1 LIFLLL
7 FRKKVFTKLLLFAT
21 YPGMDLDLKNLPDD
35 ASLPKDVVL
44 SLVDELEV
52 KYQEK
57 IHYLEEQLRLFKQEL
72 FGRSS
77 EKRHE
82 PSADQIPLFD
92 GDDDHTAGGPQ
103 TSEDTVVIATHS
115 RKKRGRKALP
125 KDLPRIDVIHDIDE
139 EQKQCGCG
147 QRKSCIGEEISEKL
161 DYIPARL
168 QVERHIRLKYA
179 CKSCEGVEDD
189 GPTIMI
195 APVPVQL
202 IPKSNATAGLLAHI
216 AVSKFADAVPL
227 YRQQKIFSR
236 LGIDLSRAVMAK
248 WMVQA
253 AGSCAGLIDLLQE
266 QIRGGPLIGI
276 DESPLQVL
284 NEAGRH
290 NTSKSYMWVYRG
302 GQLERPTLL
311 YQYYR
316 TRSGRVALEFLH
328 DYCGYIQSDD
338 FSGYDH
344 LDQNPN
350 IVHLGCWSHAR
361 RKFVK
366 VVKVR
371 KKHRSNR
378 VNPKSLAD
386 EALDYIGK
394 LYQVE
399 KEARRR
405 ELDVVQIYQLR
416 QEKAKPLLDAFKD
429 WLQSK
434 QPQTPPK
441 GLLGQAISYT
451 LANWEKLIIYLE
463 DGRLRPDNNLVEN
476 AIRPFVVGRKNW
488 LFAGSPDGAK
498 ASATFFTLI
507 ETAKANGLEPYAY
520 LKHIFEKLP
529 LAQTEQD
536 LKELLPQNIDSESI
550 AISNLN

>member
-1 LIFLLL
+1 
-7 FRKKVFTKLLLFAT
+7 
-21 YPGMDLDLKNLPDD
+21 M
-35 ASLPKDVVL
+35 
-44 SLVDELEV
+44 
-52 KYQEK
+52 
-57 IHYLEEQLRLFKQEL
+57 
-72 FGRSS
+72 
-77 EKRHE
+77 
-82 PSADQIPLFD
+82 PLFT
-92 GDDDHTAGGPQ
+92 GDDDPAVGDIQ
-103 TSEDTVVIATHS
+103 TSDDTIIIPTHA

-125 KDLPRIDVIHDIDE
+125 KDLPRIDVIHDLSDE
-139 EQKQCGCG
+139 KKQCGCG
-147 QRKSCIGEEISEKL
+147 QLKSCIGEEISEKL

-179 CKSCEGVEDD
+179 CKSCEGVYDD
-189 GPTIMI
+189 GPTVMI
-195 APVPVQL
+195 APPPVQL

-227 YRQQKIFSR
+227 YRQQKIFDR
-236 LGIDLSRAVMAK
+236 LGIDLPRAVMAK

-266 QIRGGPLIGI
+266 EIRSGPLINI

-302 GQLERPTLL
+302 GQPDHPVIL

-316 TRSGRVALEFLH
+316 TRSGLEALEFLN
-328 DYCGYIQSDD
+328 DYHGYIQSDD

-344 LDQNPN
+344 LDQKPD
-350 IVHLGCWSHAR
+350 IIHLGCWAHAR

-371 KKHRSNR
+371 KKHRSKR

-386 EALDYIGK
+386 EALDYIGN
-394 LYQVE
+394 LYQIE
-399 KEARRR
+399 NEAKRR
-405 ELDVVQIYQLR
+405 ELDVFQIYQLR
-416 QEKAKPLLDAFKD
+416 QEKSKPLLDKFKA
-429 WLQSK
+429 WLEAK
-434 QPQTPPK
+434 QPLTPPK

-451 LANWEKLIIYLE
+451 LGNWVKLIIYIE

-476 AIRPFVVGRKNW
+476 AIRPFVLGRKNW

-498 ASATFFTLI
+498 ASAIFFTLI

-529 LAQTEQD
+529 LAKTEQD
-536 LKELLPQNIDSESI
+536 IKDLLPQNIDSASI
-550 AISNLN
+550 AISNLNRGPTF

>member
-1 LIFLLL
+1 
-7 FRKKVFTKLLLFAT
+7 
-21 YPGMDLDLKNLPDD
+21 MDLDLKKLPDD
-35 ASLPKDVVL
+35 ASLPRDVVI
-44 SLVDELEV
+44 SLVDDLEV

-57 IHYLEEQLRLFKQEL
+57 IHYLEEQLRLFKNEL

-82 PSADQIPLFD
+82 PHPDQMPLFD
-92 GDDDHTAGGPQ
+92 DDDHGIG
-103 TSEDTVVIATHS
+103 DTQPSDDTIVIAAHA

-125 KDLPRIDVIHDIDE
+125 KDLPRIDIVHDLSE

-147 QRKSCIGEEISEKL
+147 QPKSCIGEEISEKL
-161 DYIPARL
+161 DFIPARL

-179 CKSCEGVEDD
+179 CKSCEGVDDD
-189 GPTIMI
+189 GPTVMI
-195 APVPVQL
+195 APAPVQL

-227 YRQQKIFSR
+227 YRQQKIFGR

-266 QIRGGPLIGI
+266 EIRGGPLIGI

-284 NEAGRH
+284 NEAGRQ

-302 GQLERPTLL
+302 GQLDRPTLL
-311 YQYYR
+311 YQYHR
-316 TRSGRVALEFLH
+316 TRSGRVALEFLA
-328 DYCGYIQSDD
+328 DYHGYIQSDD

-350 IVHLGCWSHAR
+350 IVHLGCWAHAR

-371 KKHRSNR
+371 KKHRPKR

-386 EALDYIGK
+386 EALDYIGN
-394 LYQVE
+394 LYQIE
-399 KEARRR
+399 KEAHRR
-405 ELDVVQIYQLR
+405 ELDTMRIYQLR
-416 QEKAKPLLDAFKD
+416 QEKAKPLLDKFKG
-429 WLQSK
+429 WLETNR
-434 QPQTPPK
+434 PLTPPK
-441 GLLGQAISYT
+441 GLLGKAISYT
-451 LANWEKLIIYLE
+451 LSNWKKLLIYLE

-520 LKHIFEKLP
+520 LRHIFEKLP
-529 LAQTEQD
+529 LAKTQQD
-536 LKELLPQNIDSESI
+536 LKDLLPQNIDPA
-550 AISNLN
+550 AIVVIG

>member
-1 LIFLLL
+1 
-7 FRKKVFTKLLLFAT
+7 
-21 YPGMDLDLKNLPDD
+21 MDLDLKKLPDD
-35 ASLPKDVVL
+35 ASLPKDVVI
-44 SLVDELEV
+44 SLVDDLEV

-57 IHYLEEQLRLFKQEL
+57 IHYLEEQLRLFKNEL

-77 EKRHE
+77 EKRHG
-82 PSADQIPLFD
+82 PHPDQMPLFD
-92 GDDDHTAGGPQ
+92 QEDDHGVGETQ
-103 TSEDTVVIATHS
+103 TSEDTIVIAAHA

-125 KDLPRIDVIHDIDE
+125 KDLPRIDIIHDLSE
-139 EQKQCGCG
+139 EEKQCGCG
-147 QRKSCIGEEISEKL
+147 QRKSCIGEEVSEKL

-179 CKSCEGVEDD
+179 CESCEGVEDD
-189 GPTIMI
+189 GPTVMI
-195 APVPVQL
+195 APPPVQL

-216 AVSKFADAVPL
+216 AVSKFADGLPL
-227 YRQQKIFSR
+227 YRQQKIFGR
-236 LGIDLSRAVMAK
+236 LGIDLSRASMAK

-253 AGSCAGLIDLLQE
+253 AGSCAGLIDLLRE
-266 QIRGGPLIGI
+266 NIRCGPLIGI

-284 NEAGRH
+284 NEAGRL

-302 GQLERPTLL
+302 GQLDRPTLL

-316 TRSGRVALEFLH
+316 TRSGRVALEFLD
-328 DYCGYIQSDD
+328 DYHGYIQSDD
-338 FSGYDH
+338 FAGYDH

-378 VNPKSLAD
+378 LNPKSLAD
-386 EALDYIGK
+386 EALDYIGN

-399 KEARRR
+399 KEARRLQ
-405 ELDVVQIYQLR
+405 LDAVGIYQLR
-416 QEKAKPLLDAFKD
+416 QEKTKPLLDKFKD
-429 WLQSK
+429 WLETK
-434 QPQTPPK
+434 QPLTPPK

-451 LANWEKLIIYLE
+451 LSNWEKLIIYLE

-520 LKHIFEKLP
+520 LRHIFEKLP
-529 LAQTEQD
+529 LSQSEQD
-536 LKELLPQNIDSESI
+536 LKDLLPQNIDPKSI
-550 AISNLN
+550 AVRG

>member
-1 LIFLLL
+1 MIFLLL

-21 YPGMDLDLKNLPDD
+21 YSGMDLDLKNLPDD

-103 TSEDTVVIATHS
+103 TSEDTVVIAAHS

-125 KDLPRIDVIHDIDE
+125 KDLPRIDVIHDINE

-202 IPKSNATAGLLAHI
+202 IPKSNASAGLLAHI

-302 GQLERPTLL
+302 GQLDRPTLL

-371 KKHRSNR
+371 KKHRSKR

-441 GLLGQAISYT
+441 GLLGKAISYT

-536 LKELLPQNIDSESI
+536 LKDLLPQNIDSESI

>member
-1 LIFLLL
+1 
-7 FRKKVFTKLLLFAT
+7 
-21 YPGMDLDLKNLPDD
+21 MDLDLKKLPDD
-35 ASLPKDVVL
+35 ASLPKELVI

-57 IHYLEEQLRLFKQEL
+57 IHYLEEQLRLFKNEL

-82 PSADQIPLFD
+82 PHPDQMPLFD
-92 GDDDHTAGGPQ
+92 GHEHHDADETQASDETI
-103 TSEDTVVIATHS
+103 VIPAHA

-125 KDLPRIDVIHDIDE
+125 KDLPRIDVIHDLSE
-139 EQKQCGCG
+139 EEKQCGCG
-147 QRKSCIGEEISEKL
+147 QIKSCIGEEVSEKL

-179 CKSCEGVEDD
+179 CENCEGVEDD
-189 GPTIMI
+189 GPTVMI
-195 APVPVQL
+195 APLPVQL
-202 IPKSNATAGLLAHI
+202 IPKSNSTAGLLAHI

-227 YRQQKIFSR
+227 YRQQKIFGR
-236 LGIDLSRAVMAK
+236 LGIELSRAVMAK

-253 AGSCAGLIDLLQE
+253 ANSCAGLIDLLKAE
-266 QIRGGPLIGI
+266 IRGGPLIGI

-284 NEAGRH
+284 NEAGRP

-302 GQLERPTLL
+302 GQIDRPTLL
-311 YQYYR
+311 YQYYQ
-316 TRSGRVALEFLH
+316 TRSGKVALEFLD
-328 DYCGYIQSDD
+328 DYHGYIQSDD

-350 IVHLGCWSHAR
+350 IVHLGCWAHSR
-361 RKFVK
+361 RKFNK

-371 KKHRSNR
+371 KKHRSKR
-378 VNPKSLAD
+378 ANPKSLAD
-386 EALDYIGK
+386 EALDYIGN
-394 LYQVE
+394 LYQIE
-399 KEARRR
+399 KEAQRR
-405 ELDVVQIYQLR
+405 ELDAIQIYQLR
-416 QEKAKPLLDAFKD
+416 QQKAKPLLDKFKV
-429 WLQSK
+429 WLETK
-434 QPQTPPK
+434 QPLTPPK

-451 LANWEKLIIYLE
+451 LANWEKLIIYIE

-520 LKHIFEKLP
+520 LRHIFEKLP
-529 LAQTEQD
+529 LAQTQED
-536 LKELLPQNIDSESI
+536 FKDLLPQNTNPANI
-550 AISNLN
+550 AIIG